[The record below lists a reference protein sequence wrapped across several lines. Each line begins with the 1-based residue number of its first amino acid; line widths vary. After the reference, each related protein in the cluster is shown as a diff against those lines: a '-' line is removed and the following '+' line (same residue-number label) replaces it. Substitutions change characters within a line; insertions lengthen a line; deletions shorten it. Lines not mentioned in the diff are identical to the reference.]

1 MSLRQGGP
9 SVRTRIAT
17 REYPSISSSYQDIPI
32 VNCEN
37 PQRII
42 LYVFTIAD
50 SHRLWNHK
58 VTDRDTI
65 NLFPELY
72 FNINKN
78 HFREDI
84 KASSLIVSYSVTIFT
99 STHSGLAMKT
109 SFAYS
114 NSIWTSMKIF
124 ISMLDNNKL
133 HFAIR
138 NSYSYEN
145 FS

>member
-1 MSLRQGGP
+1 M
-9 SVRTRIAT
+9 RTRIAT
-17 REYPSISSSYQDIPI
+17 RDYPSVSSSYQDIPI

-65 NLFPELY
+65 NLFTQLY

-78 HFREDI
+78 HYREDI
-84 KASSLIVSYSVTIFT
+84 IASSLIVSYSVTIFT
-99 STHSGLAMKT
+99 STHSGP
-109 SFAYS
+109 
-114 NSIWTSMKIF
+114 
-124 ISMLDNNKL
+124 
-133 HFAIR
+133 
-138 NSYSYEN
+138 SYEN
-145 FS
+145 PICLLEQYLDKYEDFYIYVG